1 MQGKECMVGREEA
14 EADRKAEDAGEVEA
28 KAEAFPLANDL
39 PNPNKVLQITKV
51 GSCQ

>member
-1 MQGKECMVGREEA
+1 MVGREEA
-14 EADRKAEDAGEVEA
+14 EADRKAEDAEELEA
-28 KAEAFPLANDL
+28 EAEAFPLATNL